1 MSSSP
6 GSHREVWYPALFRS
20 MLDRFHEVAMY
31 AVIRAGGKQHK
42 VSKGDVIEVERLDV
56 AEGDVRFEPVLVV
69 DDAGRVSSLPSEL
82 EDTTVTARVVG
93 AARGPKVRVQRYRS
107 KTGYRRHTGH
117 RQKYTTVEISEI
129 DVRGRSSAKEQV
141 EGNGS

>member
-1 MSSSP
+1 
-6 GSHREVWYPALFRS
+6 
-20 MLDRFHEVAMY
+20 MY

-42 VSKGDVIEVERLDV
+42 VSKGDVIEVERIDV
-56 AEGDVRFEPVLVV
+56 AEGDVRFEPVMVV

-93 AARGPKVRVQRYRS
+93 AARGPKVRVQKYRS

-141 EGNGS
+141 KGNGS